1 MTQAGVTRLIV
12 VALWPVRGTLLP
24 GWNLRR
30 PWCVYGVVRSM
41 GAGAVS
47 DESLELELLTTRSA
61 GERDAEF
68 AAFMAA
74 SMPALHRSAFLL
86 CGDAHRADELTQH
99 ALERT
104 YRAWKRARE
113 GDPLAYARRVVMN
126 LRIDG
131 WRRTR
136 REVLADPHTL
146 AGHAEWTDPDLG
158 ERDEVLR
165 ALLALPL
172 KQRRVVVLRYLLDLS
187 EAEVAEDLD
196 LPLGT
201 VKSTASRAL
210 ASLRADLGPAIG
222 RRLP

>member
-1 MTQAGVTRLIV
+1 
-12 VALWPVRGTLLP
+12 
-24 GWNLRR
+24 
-30 PWCVYGVVRSM
+30 M

-47 DESLELELLTTRSA
+47 DESLELELVTTRTE

-136 REVLADPHTL
+136 REVLADPHVL
-146 AGHAEWTDPDLG
+146 AHHDAATTDPDIDD
-158 ERDEVLR
+158 RDEVLR

-187 EAEVAEDLD
+187 EAEVAAELD
-196 LPLGT
+196 VPLGT

-210 ASLRADLGPAIG
+210 VSLRSALGPAIG

>member
-1 MTQAGVTRLIV
+1 MEPPARLLRVRV
-12 VALWPVRGTLLP
+12 V
-24 GWNLRR
+24 
-30 PWCVYGVVRSM
+30 
-41 GAGAVS
+41 GADGSRVVS
-47 DESLELELLTTRSA
+47 DESLELELLTARIE
-61 GERDAEF
+61 GDRDAEF

-99 ALERT
+99 ALKRT
-104 YRAWKRARE
+104 YRAWPRARA
-113 GDPLAYARRVVMN
+113 GDPMAYARRVLMN
-126 LRIDG
+126 LRVDG

-136 REVLADPHTL
+136 REVLVDPHTL
-146 AGHAEWTDPDLG
+146 GHDAPWTDPDLG
-158 ERDEVLR
+158 DRDEVLR

-187 EAEVAEDLD
+187 EAEVAAELD
-196 LPLGT
+196 VPLGT

-210 ASLRADLGPAIG
+210 ASLRSALGPAIG

>member
-1 MTQAGVTRLIV
+1 MTAVRP
-12 VALWPVRGTLLP
+12 ALL
-24 GWNLRR
+24 R
-30 PWCVYGVVRSM
+30 PWDAAVRMEPPPRLVRVRVVGPDGSRV
-41 GAGAVS
+41 VS
-47 DESLELELLTTRSA
+47 DESLELDLLRA
-61 GERDAEF
+61 GIEGDRDAEF

-104 YRAWKRARE
+104 YRAWPRARA
-113 GDPLAYARRVVMN
+113 GDPLAYCRRVLMN
-126 LRIDG
+126 LRVDG

-136 REVLADPHTL
+136 REVLVDPQTL
-146 AGHAEWTDPDLG
+146 AGRDGPWTDPDLG
-158 ERDEVLR
+158 DRDEVLR

-187 EAEVAEDLD
+187 EAEVAAELD

-222 RRLP
+222 RRLS

>member
-1 MTQAGVTRLIV
+1 M
-12 VALWPVRGTLLP
+12 
-24 GWNLRR
+24 
-30 PWCVYGVVRSM
+30 
-41 GAGAVS
+41 S
-47 DESLELELLTTRSA
+47 DDSLELELLTAHSA
-61 GERDAEF
+61 GDRDAEF

-74 SMPALHRSAFLL
+74 SMPALHRSAFFL

-104 YRAWKRARE
+104 YRAWPRASA
-113 GDPLAYARRVVMN
+113 GDPLAYARRVLMN
-126 LRIDG
+126 LRVDG

-136 REVLADPHTL
+136 REVLTDPHTL
-146 AGHAEWTDPDLG
+146 AGHDAAWADQDLG
-158 ERDEVLR
+158 DRDEVLR

-172 KQRRVVVLRYLLDLS
+172 KQRRVIVLRYLLDLS
-187 EAEVAEDLD
+187 EAEVAAELD

-222 RRLP
+222 RRLS

>member
-1 MTQAGVTRLIV
+1 
-12 VALWPVRGTLLP
+12 
-24 GWNLRR
+24 
-30 PWCVYGVVRSM
+30 M
-41 GAGAVS
+41 GAEVVS
-47 DESLELELLTTRSA
+47 DESLELELLTAHSS
-61 GERDAEF
+61 GDRDAEF
-68 AAFMAA
+68 TAFMAA

-104 YRAWKRARE
+104 YRAWPRARE
-113 GDPLAYARRVVMN
+113 GDPLAYARRVLMN
-126 LRIDG
+126 LRVDG

-146 AGHAEWTDPDLG
+146 AGHDAPWTDPDLG

-187 EAEVAEDLD
+187 EAEVAADLD

-210 ASLRADLGPAIG
+210 ARLRSTLGPAIG

>member
-1 MTQAGVTRLIV
+1 M
-12 VALWPVRGTLLP
+12 
-24 GWNLRR
+24 
-30 PWCVYGVVRSM
+30 
-41 GAGAVS
+41 S
-47 DESLELELLTTRSA
+47 DESLELDLLITRTE
-61 GERDAEF
+61 GDRDAEF
-68 AAFMAA
+68 AAFMTA

-104 YRAWKRARE
+104 YRAWPRARE
-113 GDPLAYARRVVMN
+113 GDPLAYARRVLMN
-126 LRIDG
+126 LRVDG

-146 AGHAEWTDPDLG
+146 AGHDAPWTDPDLG

-187 EAEVAEDLD
+187 EAEVAAELD

-222 RRLP
+222 RRVS